1 MLGSAPLFGSPLLA
15 AWVAMLE
22 LGLELLGAFDPTTW
36 RAWLT
41 SADRSTLAVVGLT
54 VLLVT
59 CLGFWAPRNAVEAQR
74 PESEP

>member
-1 MLGSAPLFGSPLLA
+1 VLGSAPQLLI
-15 AWVAMLE
+15 AWVGSSALE
-22 LGLELLGAFDPTTW
+22 LGKASDPTTW

-41 SADRSTLAVVGLT
+41 SADRSTLVLVGLT

-59 CLGFWAPRNAVEAQR
+59 CLGFWAPRDAVEAQR